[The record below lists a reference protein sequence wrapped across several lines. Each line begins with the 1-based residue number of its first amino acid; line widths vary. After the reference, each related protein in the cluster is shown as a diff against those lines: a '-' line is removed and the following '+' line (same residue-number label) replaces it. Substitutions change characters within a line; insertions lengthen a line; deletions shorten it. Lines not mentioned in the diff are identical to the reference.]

1 MSLAPSVT
9 ALLEMFATLP
19 ALDVETA
26 SAAELRALYD
36 NPGPPD
42 PAFANVEA
50 RDLTIALAGRD
61 RPARLYRPPGV
72 ANPAL
77 VVHYHGGGWVV
88 CTLDTHDDAC
98 RRLCAA
104 SGAAVLAVSYRLAPE
119 HRYPA
124 AATDCYEALVW
135 AHANA
140 ASLGVDATRLAVAGD
155 SAGGNLAASVAIQAR
170 DKGGPSLK
178 HQALIYPVTDAA
190 MATPSYAAFGGGEFL
205 LSKAA
210 MGRFWRDYLGATPAA
225 AAPLAD
231 ILATPNLAGLPPASV
246 LTAAYD
252 PLRDEGRA
260 YATRLRQAGV
270 AVIEAEALD
279 LIHGFWSMAA
289 AMPEGQ
295 HWHAW
300 AGRNLAAALA

>member
-9 ALLEMFATLP
+9 ALIEMFAALP
-19 ALDVETA
+19 ALDVETV

-42 PAFANVEA
+42 PALASIEA
-50 RDLTIALAGRD
+50 RDLTVALAGRD

-124 AATDCYEALVW
+124 ATLDCYDALVW

-140 ASLGVDATRLAVAGD
+140 AVLGVDATRLAVAGD

-170 DKGGPSLK
+170 DNGGPALK
-178 HQALIYPVTDAA
+178 HQVLIYPVTDAT
-190 MATPSYAAFGGGEFL
+190 MATDSYTAFGGGEYL

-210 MGRFWRDYLGATPAA
+210 MGRFWRDYLGPMPAA

-231 ILATPNLAGLPPASV
+231 ILATPSLAGLPPASV

-260 YATRLRQAGV
+260 FAARLREAGV
-270 AVIEAEALD
+270 AVTEAEAPD

-295 HWHAW
+295 AWHAW
-300 AGRNLAAALA
+300 AGRQLAAALG